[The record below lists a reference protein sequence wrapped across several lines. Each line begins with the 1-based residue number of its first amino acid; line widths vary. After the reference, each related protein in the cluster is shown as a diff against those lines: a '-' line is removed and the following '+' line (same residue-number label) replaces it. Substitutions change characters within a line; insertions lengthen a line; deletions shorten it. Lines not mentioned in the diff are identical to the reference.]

1 VRPSPK
7 RAEGVAQ
14 VIEHLPRKCKVLSS
28 NTSIAKNKQMNK
40 YKQINKNYEIIKASK
55 QLEENSPLKFM
66 NFSMADFVTVA

>member
-1 VRPSPK
+1 
-7 RAEGVAQ
+7 
-14 VIEHLPRKCKVLSS
+14 
-28 NTSIAKNKQMNK
+28 MNK